1 MTGGHVVVLGRTG
14 RNFAAGMSGGIA
26 YVLDDGADFKQRCNM
41 GMVELEGLAPEDA
54 LFVAKLLEEHHAR
67 TNSPKA
73 AELLANWETAQSRF
87 VKVVP
92 TEYRRVLAE
101 LAKREKVASAPSLPV
116 LQPGANAE

>member
-1 MTGGHVVVLGRTG
+1 
-14 RNFAAGMSGGIA
+14 AGMSGGIA
-26 YVLDDGADFKQRCNM
+26 YVFDKSSDFRQRCNL

-67 TNSPKA
+67 TGSPKA
-73 AELLANWETAQSRF
+73 AELLAKWETAQTRF

-101 LAKREKVASAPSLPV
+101 IAKREKAASSSSLPV